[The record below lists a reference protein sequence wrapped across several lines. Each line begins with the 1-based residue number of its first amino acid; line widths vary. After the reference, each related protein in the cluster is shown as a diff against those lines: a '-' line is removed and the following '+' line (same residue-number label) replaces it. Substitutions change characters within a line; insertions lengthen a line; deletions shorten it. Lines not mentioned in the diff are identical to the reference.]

1 MPEMSIVREDD
12 LDRDVVRKLE
22 WLSEILRR
30 HPELAQTV
38 EDGRASVRLGVT
50 LVVSGGPLEVQMWH
64 QVTGGRVRPHVS
76 RHGTWSQLILAPS
89 LCITVHHAEVAA

>member
-1 MPEMSIVREDD
+1 MPEMAIVREDD

-30 HPELAQTV
+30 HPELAKTV
-38 EDGRASVRLGVT
+38 EDGRASLRFGVT
-50 LVVSGGPLEVQMWH
+50 LVVFGGPAEVQLWH
-64 QVTGGRVRPHVS
+64 QVTGGRIRPHVS
-76 RHGTWSQLILAPS
+76 HHGDWSQLILSPS